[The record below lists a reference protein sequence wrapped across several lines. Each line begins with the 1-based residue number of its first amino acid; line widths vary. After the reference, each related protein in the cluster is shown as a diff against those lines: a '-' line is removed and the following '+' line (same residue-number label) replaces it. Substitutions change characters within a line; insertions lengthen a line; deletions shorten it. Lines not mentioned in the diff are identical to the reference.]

1 MKSSGIIRR
10 FDDLGRIA
18 IPRDVRRQL
27 EIKEGQCAEVFTDEE
42 GKIILEMR
50 DDPNKE

>member
-27 EIKEGQCAEVFTDEE
+27 EIKEGQYAEVFTDDE
-42 GKIILEMR
+42 GRIILVKC